1 MQQVKA
7 KMDTKTVIGVAGM
20 PGAGKSL
27 VTRIAERMGYS
38 VVIMGDVVRE
48 ETKKRGLPLTPEKTG
63 AVMLKLREEEGL
75 AVIAKRCIPKIENAK
90 SDRVVVDGLRSLY
103 ELEEYK
109 KHFKKFVSIAIHAS
123 PETRFQRLFRRKRSD
138 DPQGWTTFHER
149 EMRELSVGLGDLIVL
164 SDYLIVNEGPKME
177 TEKKIDYVLRKV
189 EENE

>member
-1 MQQVKA
+1 
-7 KMDTKTVIGVAGM
+7 MDTKTVIGVAGM

-48 ETKKRGLPLTPEKTG
+48 EIKKRGLPLTPEKTG

-164 SDYLIVNEGPKME
+164 SDYLIVNEGSKME